1 MKGGI
6 GMQELVLNDEII
18 NKIKMEAP
26 VLVKKLM
33 KEDLM
38 EIVLYGSCARG
49 DYTEDSDVD
58 IALITKNDR
67 IEVQKYTSDLA
78 AIATEFAMKY
88 FAIVNFVCL
97 PYKEFIEKKSWYA
110 YFKNIEREGEVL
122 YGPGIL

>member
-1 MKGGI
+1 
-6 GMQELVLNDEII
+6 MQELILNNDII
-18 NKIKMEAP
+18 AKIKMEVP

-33 KEDLM
+33 KEDLI

-49 DYTEDSDVD
+49 DYTEDSDID
-58 IALITKNDR
+58 IALITKSDR
-67 IEVQKYTSDLA
+67 IEAQKYTSDLA
-78 AIATEFAMKY
+78 VISTELAMRY

-110 YFKNIEREGEVL
+110 YFQNIEREGEVL